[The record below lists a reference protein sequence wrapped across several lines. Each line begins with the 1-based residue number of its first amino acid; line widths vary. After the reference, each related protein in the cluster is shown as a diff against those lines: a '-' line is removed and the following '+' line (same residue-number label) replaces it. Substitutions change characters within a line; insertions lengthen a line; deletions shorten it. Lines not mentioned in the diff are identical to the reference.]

1 MASTYSSDLRIELI
15 ANGEQSGTWGS
26 TTNNNLGTL
35 IEDAISGKAVV
46 TVTSSAQALTALNGV
61 ADQARCAAIEI
72 VNSSGGNCSVYV
84 PPVTKLYVIRN
95 TSSLYTATV
104 YANQGPLPPQS
115 TQAAGVGI
123 AIPPSKT
130 MFIRCD
136 NTDMVDC
143 VSHLSSLT
151 LAAALPVTSGGTGF
165 ASYNIGDLLYASSN
179 VALSKL
185 AAGGGGTLLVSA
197 GPNTAPTWGQA
208 NLVTAVIG
216 TLPINRGGTGLA
228 PASVANS
235 AILIGNG
242 SAFNLSNLVAGTNV
256 TITTTGGNTTISTTS
271 GGGGGGTV
279 TSVGLSM
286 PSIFSVS
293 GSPVTSSGTL
303 SASLATQSANQIFA
317 GPASGSSAVAPTF
330 RALVA
335 ADIPKQF
342 SGVGWAFGGTSNP
355 GSTTWPLFSSN
366 NATHPALVLFNSNSA
381 ATSLLSTMG
390 ALNPGVHVRFQ
401 YSNSSVAGSG
411 TTLQV
416 GSISSTDAST
426 SYTTTSDYRFKEN
439 VVPLT
444 NAVTKLK
451 LLAPKR
457 FNWKGNSTGR
467 AVEGFLAHEVQ
478 AVVPDAVT
486 GDKDAVNPDGS
497 INPQQMDSS
506 FLIPLLTAAL
516 QEAVAR
522 IEALEAQL
530 GT

>member
-228 PASVANS
+228 PVSVANS

-303 SASLATQSANQIFA
+303 TASLANQSANRVFA
-317 GPASGSSAVAPTF
+317 GPSSGSAAAPTF

-335 ADIPKQF
+335 ADIPKTF
-342 SGVGWAFGGTSNP
+342 SGTGWAFGSTANP
-355 GSTTWPLFSSN
+355 SSSTWPLFVAN
-366 NATHPALVLFNSNSA
+366 NTTHPGHVLFNNNSA
-381 ATSLLSTMG
+381 GTGMLSIIG
-390 ALNPGVHVRFQ
+390 ALNPGNHVIFQ
-401 YSNSSVAGSG
+401 HSTSNVAGSG

-426 SYTTTSDYRFKEN
+426 SYNTTSDYRLKEN

-451 LLAPKR
+451 SLAPKR
-457 FNWKGNSTGR
+457 FNWKGDSTGR

-497 INPQQMDSS
+497 IKPQQMDSS